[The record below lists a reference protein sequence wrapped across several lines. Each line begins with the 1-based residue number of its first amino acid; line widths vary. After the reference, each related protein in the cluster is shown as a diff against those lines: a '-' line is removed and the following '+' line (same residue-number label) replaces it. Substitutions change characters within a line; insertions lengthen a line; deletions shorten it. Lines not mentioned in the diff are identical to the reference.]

1 MWISQID
8 KLLQSPPK
16 EDQIGHFLQPYQ
28 WKTFNQNPYEEVQK
42 FMKES
47 TQTTFLQA
55 ALNYWT
61 CEMVRPHAP
70 TPQRLVNTQGFDSQN
85 SM

>member
-1 MWISQID
+1 
-8 KLLQSPPK
+8 
-16 EDQIGHFLQPYQ
+16 
-28 WKTFNQNPYEEVQK
+28 
-42 FMKES
+42 MKES

-61 CEMVRPHAP
+61 CEMVWPHAP

>member
-1 MWISQID
+1 
-8 KLLQSPPK
+8 
-16 EDQIGHFLQPYQ
+16 
-28 WKTFNQNPYEEVQK
+28 
-42 FMKES
+42 MKES

-70 TPQRLVNTQGFDSQN
+70 TPQCLVNTQGFDSQN